1 MRLTIKVR
9 ETDFVL
15 HPYKKGDC
23 KELESRLRSIA
34 TYLPK
39 FIREA
44 SKKEFFRIDK
54 DRGCMHIPKGHG
66 LAPILSI
73 LENNNIGVK
82 YGVYTNDTYEPAD
95 APFLVMKE
103 GIEPRNDMQRESID
117 FLLSKGNYTHLKDRS
132 QRLLELATGRGK
144 TFVSI
149 AAAASIGQR
158 TIVFC
163 PIGKVSK
170 QWVESFM
177 DFTDMRPSR
186 IKLVNGTDN
195 LITLGVKKK
204 IKKDVLIISLATA
217 SKLATE
223 EPELFRRIMNNIAP
237 GLIIRDEVHKQI
249 MRVVNLDTMTT
260 APQNFYL
267 SATANRDS
275 DEEDEIFQRIFSR
288 IPKHGL
294 ESHFENVFLNFVAL
308 VYKIEELGHDKH
320 KKEIFRLGKLFT
332 SVGYSQLFIKKY
344 SEIYYKLL
352 MQVLKKPVEV
362 IQHDPTKKISI
373 FLSSKEEIDEVTKV
387 LQNTFKDIGVTVG
400 RYHSNVSDKEKD
412 ITLAC
417 NIIVTTSKSL
427 GTGSDVKGIKY
438 QIDMY
443 PPKGKGELIQR
454 SGRPR
459 EINDDEVFYICV
471 YNTSIKYFRRALDDA
486 RSILGKRCKTYT
498 VVERS
503 IT

>member
-275 DEEDEIFQRIFSR
+275 DEEE
-288 IPKHGL
+288 
-294 ESHFENVFLNFVAL
+294 
-308 VYKIEELGHDKH
+308 IEELGHDKH